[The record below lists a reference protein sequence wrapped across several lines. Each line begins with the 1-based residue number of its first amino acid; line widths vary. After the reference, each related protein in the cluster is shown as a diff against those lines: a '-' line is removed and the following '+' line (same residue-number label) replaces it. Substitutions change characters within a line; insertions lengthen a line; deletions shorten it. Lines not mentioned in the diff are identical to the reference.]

1 MQVDTLRVTG
11 AEDRALLGSNLSAD
25 TGAKTRLGP
34 VQSWLQLVPPSSF
47 LLPPSWDWPEALN
60 PRGLGTESP
69 GFTSSIILF
78 VDLRSFAAPFFR
90 RTHVSAF
97 NFCKSL
103 FRCWVSQ
110 SFFSLDGLEPLR
122 AYPCVDERLGRELC
136 GSR

>member
-34 VQSWLQLVPPSSF
+34 VTAGSSEI
-47 LLPPSWDWPEALN
+47 PH
-60 PRGLGTESP
+60 R
-69 GFTSSIILF
+69 SSILGLARG
-78 VDLRSFAAPFFR
+78 VKSQGSGDGVPRVHLLDPSLRRSPLVR

-97 NFCKSL
+97 DFCKSL